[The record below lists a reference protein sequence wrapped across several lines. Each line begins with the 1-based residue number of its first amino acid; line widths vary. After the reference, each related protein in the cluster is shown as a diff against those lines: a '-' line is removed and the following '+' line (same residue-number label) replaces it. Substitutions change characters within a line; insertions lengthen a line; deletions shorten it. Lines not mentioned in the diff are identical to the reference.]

1 MLQWRNWHTRQI
13 QTLFSPGS
21 TPGWST
27 IFEIN
32 SGGDFVNNI
41 SAVAIGKL
49 IAAHR
54 EGDEQKFKTY
64 VDFIA
69 KAYEEDIMKWN
80 VFSLEAVKEALKPKF
95 VLEKVRYVTDDEEYG
110 EGESTRLVFR
120 NVEEMPEI
128 DYIKRTV
135 CTFIQDTYVHFKDKS
150 LKPMRIWQDN
160 LNESEDHIR
169 YSTNNLVSPPLGL
182 IGETYISDESH
193 THKWL
198 VAQGGTELLE
208 KASVS
213 IDVDVIY
220 AYDNVDK
227 VEKSSE
233 NGEVHG
239 VLINSTMYLR
249 ESEIKQVAQLI
260 KDEKLRNRV
269 LTLMRSHRR
278 IVSAPEKENRNIRE
292 IASAQMLGQG

>member
-1 MLQWRNWHTRQI
+1 MQ
-13 QTLFSPGS
+13 
-21 TPGWST
+21 
-27 IFEIN
+27 
-32 SGGDFVNNI
+32 
-41 SAVAIGKL
+41 
-49 IAAHR
+49 
-54 EGDEQKFKTY
+54 
-64 VDFIA
+64 
-69 KAYEEDIMKWN
+69 WN

-95 VLEKVRYVTDDEEYG
+95 VLEKVRYVTDDEE
-110 EGESTRLVFR
+110 STRLVFR

-128 DYIKRTV
+128 DYIKRTI
-135 CTFIQDTYVHFKDKS
+135 CTFIRDTYVHFKDKS
-150 LKPMRIWQDN
+150 IKPMRLWQDN

-169 YSTNNLVSPPLGL
+169 YSTNHLVSPPLEL
-182 IGETYISDESH
+182 IGETYISDESY

-198 VAQGGTELLE
+198 ITQGTTELL
-208 KASVS
+208 KRASVT

-233 NGEVHG
+233 DGEVHG

-249 ESEIKQVAQLI
+249 ESEIKQVARLI

-292 IASAQMLGQG
+292 VASAQMLSQE

>member
-1 MLQWRNWHTRQI
+1 MI
-13 QTLFSPGS
+13 DY
-21 TPGWST
+21 
-27 IFEIN
+27 IE
-32 SGGDFVNNI
+32 
-41 SAVAIGKL
+41 K
-49 IAAHR
+49 
-54 EGDEQKFKTY
+54 
-64 VDFIA
+64 A
-69 KAYEEDIMKWN
+69 KAFAMMAHKGQTDKAGEDYFTAHVAVVADGVEPDPLVKAAAYLHDTVEDSRMKWN
-80 VFSLEAVKEALKPKF
+80 VFSLETVKTALEPKF
-95 VLEKVRYVTDDEEYG
+95 VLEKIRYVTDDEEYG
-110 EGESTRLVFR
+110 EGKSTRFVFR

-128 DYIKRTV
+128 DHIERTIS
-135 CTFIQDTYVHFKDKS
+135 TFIRDTYVHFKDKNI
-150 LKPMRIWQDN
+150 KPMRLWQDN

-169 YSTNNLVSPPLGL
+169 YSTNHLVSPPLEL
-182 IGETYISDESH
+182 IGKTYISDESY

-198 VAQGGTELLE
+198 VTQGGTELLE
-208 KASVS
+208 RASVT
-213 IDVDVIY
+213 IDVDVTY

-227 VEKSSE
+227 VEESSE

-292 IASAQMLGQG
+292 VASAQMLSQE

>member
-1 MLQWRNWHTRQI
+1 
-13 QTLFSPGS
+13 
-21 TPGWST
+21 
-27 IFEIN
+27 
-32 SGGDFVNNI
+32 
-41 SAVAIGKL
+41 
-49 IAAHR
+49 
-54 EGDEQKFKTY
+54 
-64 VDFIA
+64 
-69 KAYEEDIMKWN
+69 MKWN
-80 VFSLEAVKEALKPKF
+80 VFSLKAVKEALKPKF

-110 EGESTRLVFR
+110 EGKSTRLVFR

-135 CTFIQDTYVHFKDKS
+135 CTFIQDTYIHFKDKS
-150 LKPMRIWQDN
+150 LKPMQLWQDN

-169 YSTNNLVSPPLGL
+169 YSTNNLVSPPLAL
-182 IGETYISDESH
+182 IGETYISDESYF
-193 THKWL
+193 HKWL
-198 VAQGGTELLE
+198 VAQGGNELLE
-208 KASVS
+208 RASIT

-233 NGEVHG
+233 DGEVHG

-249 ESEIKQVAQLI
+249 ESEIKQVARLI

-292 IASAQMLGQG
+292 SCIDIAALFEYGNKTGMLYGWNISNVRKLSLPMHQLHLKRAPQSWQYINLNADDIESVAAASE

>member
-1 MLQWRNWHTRQI
+1 
-13 QTLFSPGS
+13 
-21 TPGWST
+21 
-27 IFEIN
+27 
-32 SGGDFVNNI
+32 
-41 SAVAIGKL
+41 
-49 IAAHR
+49 
-54 EGDEQKFKTY
+54 
-64 VDFIA
+64 
-69 KAYEEDIMKWN
+69 MKWN
-80 VFSLEAVKEALKPKF
+80 VFSLEAVETALKPKF

-128 DYIKRTV
+128 DYVKRTI
-135 CTFIQDTYVHFKDKS
+135 CTFIHDTYVHFKDKS
-150 LKPMRIWQDN
+150 IKPMRIWQDN

-169 YSTNNLVSPPLGL
+169 YSTNNLVSPPLEL
-182 IGETYISDESH
+182 VGETYISDESYF
-193 THKWL
+193 HKWM

-208 KASVS
+208 RASVI

-227 VEKSSE
+227 VGESTE
-233 NGEVHG
+233 DGEVRG
-239 VLINSTMYLR
+239 VLLNSTVYLR

-278 IVSAPEKENRNIRE
+278 IVSAPEKENRSIRE
-292 IASAQMLGQG
+292 VASAQMLGQE

>member
-1 MLQWRNWHTRQI
+1 
-13 QTLFSPGS
+13 
-21 TPGWST
+21 
-27 IFEIN
+27 
-32 SGGDFVNNI
+32 
-41 SAVAIGKL
+41 
-49 IAAHR
+49 
-54 EGDEQKFKTY
+54 
-64 VDFIA
+64 
-69 KAYEEDIMKWN
+69 MKWN
-80 VFSLEAVKEALKPKF
+80 VFSLEAVKTALEPKF

-110 EGESTRLVFR
+110 EGESTRFVFR

-128 DYIKRTV
+128 DHIERTIS
-135 CTFIQDTYVHFKDKS
+135 TFIRDTYVHFKDKNI
-150 LKPMRIWQDN
+150 KPMRLWQDN
-160 LNESEDHIR
+160 LNESEEHIR
-169 YSTNNLVSPPLGL
+169 YSTNHLVSPSLEL
-182 IGETYISDESH
+182 IGKTYISDESY

-198 VAQGGTELLE
+198 VTQGGTELLE

-249 ESEIKQVAQLI
+249 ESEIKQVARLI